1 MLGICHSMAAS
12 RSTRVTRSTVGIN
25 GLDENFCGR
34 TLRNRS
40 IAHPEDIPPH
50 ALLRSRSPKKKPES
64 VQPQKGSN
72 GGKSADLKLQSI
84 RESWVSPRK
93 RGLSASEKDN
103 AERECVENCEK
114 KQTEA
119 ASPVLKR
126 SKRLRSEAINSSEED
141 SPTKTEKEERK
152 SPLLDKDADSPRT
165 KQACRCLLLD
175 DSDKREVKK
184 VNVYEEVLHNS
195 KLDEETSGYQVVNG
209 VVEKDSTALN
219 CDDCEPLGN
228 TKQNSTS
235 VGSSVSK
242 EQIAENGDLFA
253 PSSLLLNSS
262 KEYTVSDH
270 NVPCTNSQE
279 QVKLEDHKLVNDSL
293 PNEHAYQAS
302 EPAAVSCAEL
312 HSSVRDF
319 EEEVDVVGDS
329 SASKEQCAESTPS
342 HLNPDHDSTAISGE
356 LEPSSGL
363 ECASVQMA
371 SLSELQEHRY
381 TLRTSPRRAACT
393 KGGSYKCNSPCR
405 ENGPAEE
412 NKLNSSEKNVATSIN
427 DSESPM
433 DSEEVDQPKKEASC
447 NSEGCAAD
455 SLTKPPSEARLIPGY
470 VPSAKECA
478 SLQTTEEEEED
489 PDVYYF
495 ESDHVALKHNKDYQ
509 RLLQTIAVLE
519 AQRTQSVQD
528 LESLDRCQRESLKDP
543 IGFVENLQ
551 KKVDLGLPCPQRVVQ
566 LPEIAW
572 DQYTTS
578 LGNFEREFRN
588 RKHNTRRVKL
598 IFDKGLP
605 VRPKSPLEPK
615 KDNEPQSYSVLP
627 LSDCPESSTSTRTQ
641 MIRGRLCDE
650 TKPGSFNQL
659 WTVEE
664 QRKLEQLLLK
674 YPPEEVE
681 SRRWQKIAD
690 ELGNRTA
697 KQVASRVQKYF
708 IKLTKAGIPVPG
720 RTPNLYM
727 CSKKSSSKRQHPLNK
742 HLFKPSTF
750 MTSHEPP
757 VYMDEDDDQSA
768 FYSRDMDAA
777 AEGEA
782 SDEESIP
789 PAYREL
795 AEYKELLKLKKLKK
809 QKLQQIHMESG
820 FVQHVGF
827 KCDNCGTEP
836 IQGVRW
842 HCQDCPQQ
850 KAVDFCDSCSDCL
863 HETETHKED
872 HQLEP
877 VYRAETFLDRDYCM
891 SQGTSYNYLDPNYFP
906 ANR

>member
-1 MLGICHSMAAS
+1 MLGIFHSMAAS

-40 IAHPEDIPPH
+40 IAHPEDVPPH
-50 ALLRSRSPKKKPES
+50 SLLRSKSPKKRPEP
-64 VQPQKGSN
+64 VQPQKGGN
-72 GGKSADLKLQSI
+72 CGKSADLKLQSV
-84 RESWVSPRK
+84 RESWINPKK
-93 RGLSASEKDN
+93 RGLSTSEKDN
-103 AERECVENCEK
+103 AEKEIVDNCEK
-114 KQTEA
+114 KQTET
-119 ASPVLKR
+119 SPVLKR
-126 SKRLRSEAINSSEED
+126 SKRLRSEVINCSEED
-141 SPTKTEKEERK
+141 SPVKTEKEEK
-152 SPLLDKDADSPRT
+152 KNLLLDKDADSPGR
-165 KQACRCLLLD
+165 KQAHQSLLLD
-175 DSDKREVKK
+175 DGVKR
-184 VNVYEEVLHNS
+184 VNACEEVVNNS
-195 KLDEETSGYQVVNG
+195 LDEEESNYQMVNG
-209 VVEKDSTALN
+209 VDEKNSTALN
-219 CDDCEPLGN
+219 CDDCELAGN

-235 VGSSVSK
+235 VGSSVPK
-242 EQIAENGDLFA
+242 EQTAENGDLFA
-253 PSSLLLNSS
+253 PSSLLFNSS
-262 KEYTVSDH
+262 KENPDSDH
-270 NVPCTNSQE
+270 SVPCTNSQE
-279 QVKLEDHKLVNDSL
+279 QVNLEDHKLVNDCL
-293 PNEHAYQAS
+293 PNDHAYQAS
-302 EPAAVSCAEL
+302 EPATASCAEI

-329 SASKEQCAESTPS
+329 SASKEQCTENTPS
-342 HLNPDHDSTAISGE
+342 NLNPDHDSTAISGE
-356 LEPSSGL
+356 PEPLSGL
-363 ECASVQMA
+363 ECTSAQTA
-371 SLSELQEHRY
+371 SLPEPQENRY

-393 KGGSYKCNSPCR
+393 KGSPYKSISPCR
-405 ENGPAEE
+405 ENGPDEKD
-412 NKLNSSEKNVATSIN
+412 KLNSDKNVASSID
-427 DSESPM
+427 DSGSPV
-433 DSEEVDQPKKEASC
+433 DSEEVDQTEKEAGC
-447 NSEGCAAD
+447 ISEGCAD
-455 SLTKPPSEARLIPGY
+455 DGVTKQPPEARLITGY
-470 VPSAKECA
+470 MPSAKECA

-528 LESLDRCQRESLKDP
+528 LECLDRCQRESLKDP
-543 IGFVENLQ
+543 VGFVENLQ

-572 DQYTTS
+572 DQYTTN

-588 RKHNTRRVKL
+588 QKRNTRRIKL

-605 VRPKSPLEPK
+605 VRPKSPLEHK
-615 KDNEPQSYSVLP
+615 KDGETQSYSVLP
-627 LSDCPESSTSTRTQ
+627 LSDCPETSTSSCTQ
-641 MIRGRLCDE
+641 
-650 TKPGSFNQL
+650 K
-659 WTVEE
+659 
-664 QRKLEQLLLK
+664 KLEQLLLK

-727 CSKKSSSKRQHPLNK
+727 YSKKSSSRRQHPLNK

-757 VYMDEDDDQSA
+757 VYMDEEDDRPT
-768 FYSRDMDAA
+768 FYNRDMDAA
-777 AEGEA
+777 AEGET

-836 IQGVRW
+836 IQGIRW
-842 HCQDCPQQ
+842 HCQDCPPQI
-850 KAVDFCDSCSDCL
+850 AMDFCDSCSDCL
-863 HETETHKED
+863 YETETHKED
-872 HQLEP
+872 HHLEP